1 MMSSIYFI
9 ALPLLFGFS
18 VPILSKF
25 GKNGVAYTSLTLQLS
40 LFLISINLALNL
52 TTPIVEIIAI
62 SPPLGISLVLD
73 KISIFFVTIFTLLT
87 LLLSIYYMGQRKKKK
102 YVNENKFFILL
113 NMLLASAIG
122 LVLSSDIFNIYVF
135 FEIIGISSYIL
146 SSYEKTANALEAGL
160 KYLLTGSIAS
170 IFLVFGI
177 FLIYLHLGT
186 LNLALISQNFY
197 TLSVEMQLLI
207 ATLLFVGFGF
217 KVEVFPFNLWVSDIY
232 EGSTSLVNALFSSI
246 VSKAYLFVF
255 FHLLY
260 LFLPHHNFTD
270 FLLSVGVI
278 SMIIAEVVALK
289 QTNIKRLFAYSSLGQ
304 LGVLFIAFSM
314 QTTDAIIAGLYILL
328 AHSLAKMVIFLSID
342 SITNRYKSEDI
353 SVLEEMNSPF
363 IKWILLISMLSLLGI
378 PLFAGFVGKFLI
390 LKTLGTAGYIGI
402 MGSVI
407 LASLV
412 EAIYY
417 FKLIGLIFKNRE
429 RGEYMDISILQKS
442 VLLFLTLSILF
453 IGIYPFILSDWIN
466 LASETM
472 INSYI
477 YQNII
482 LGVQL

>member
-25 GKNGVAYTSLTLQLS
+25 GKNGVAYTSLILQLS
-40 LFLISINLALNL
+40 LFLLSITLVLDL
-52 TTPIVEIIAI
+52 TTPIVEVIAI
-62 SPPLGISLVLD
+62 SPPLGIALVSD
-73 KISIFFVTIFTLLT
+73 NVSMFFVTIFTFFT
-87 LLLSIYYMGQRKKKK
+87 LVLSIYYMGQRENKK
-102 YVNENKFFILL
+102 YANENKFFILL

-135 FEIIGISSYIL
+135 FEIAGISSYIL

-160 KYLLTGSIAS
+160 KYLLTGAMAS

-197 TLSVEMQLLI
+197 TLSIELQLLI

-232 EGSTSLVNALFSSI
+232 EGSTPLVNALFSSI

-260 LFLPHHNFTD
+260 LFIPHHNFTD

-278 SMIIAEVVALK
+278 SMILAEIVAIK
-289 QTNIKRLFAYSSLGQ
+289 QTNIKRVFAYSSLGQ
-304 LGVLFIAFSM
+304 LGLLFIAFSM
-314 QTTDAIIAGLYILL
+314 QTSDAIIAGLYILL
-328 AHSLAKMVIFLSID
+328 AHSIAKMVIFLSLD
-342 SITNRYKSEDI
+342 SIINKYKSEDI
-353 SVLEEMNSPF
+353 SVLEKMNSPF
-363 IKWILLISMLSLLGI
+363 MKWILLISMLSLLGI

-390 LKTLGTAGYIGI
+390 LKTFGIAGYFGI
-402 MGSVI
+402 ISAII
-407 LASLV
+407 LASLI

-417 FKLIGLIFKNRE
+417 FKLIGLMFKNTE
-429 RGEYMDISILQKS
+429 KGDYMEISILQKS
-442 VLLFLTLSILF
+442 VLLLLTISILF
-453 IGIYPFILSDWIN
+453 IGVYPFILSDWIN

-472 INSYI
+472 INSHT